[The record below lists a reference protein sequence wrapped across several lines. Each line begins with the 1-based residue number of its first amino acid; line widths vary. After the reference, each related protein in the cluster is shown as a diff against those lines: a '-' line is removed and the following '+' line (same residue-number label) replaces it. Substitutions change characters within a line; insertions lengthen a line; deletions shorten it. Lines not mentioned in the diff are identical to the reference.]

1 MECQMFARDAGRS
14 WSCPDHVVNGV
25 GLAAGPRSTTTDSLL
40 CRRPQRVRIAVGLM
54 FDLKSN
60 PSANSAISAIISK
73 AIGVAIRYT
82 GEARL
87 YSIDRD
93 RWIDLV
99 TPSLNATL
107 HALGLGKSQLP
118 QRFSEIQTAT
128 AGMTVNYNG
137 LAAEFLN
144 VWQPGIHLLDRQQSS
159 SRNSTELV
167 LV

>member
-1 MECQMFARDAGRS
+1 MPDVCPRCRS
-14 WSCPDHVVNGV
+14 KLVVSRSRGKWRRTSRRSAINDDGFVPVPPSPTCPNCSRAYV
-25 GLAAGPRSTTTDSLL
+25 
-40 CRRPQRVRIAVGLM
+40 RPESSA
-54 FDLKSN
+54 
-60 PSANSAISAIISK
+60 SANSAISAIISK

-118 QRFSEIQTAT
+118 QRFCQIQTAT